1 MLLSHYS
8 IKDVA
13 KLAGVSISTV
23 SNVLNKTRSVSK
35 ETIAIVENAA
45 KELNY
50 QVDPIA
56 RSMKNNKTG
65 QIGVIVEDI
74 CGVFYP
80 YIIKGISSVANEKGY
95 DLLISDAQGMNG
107 NEEAVER
114 EKAIFDKFFNARVD
128 GVIFVTAVK
137 IEALEEYFSK
147 IKERAHR
154 KKYTPLV
161 SIERDLTSVG
171 IDSVFYDSYGNS
183 LTAVQHLIDCGCKH
197 IAHISGP
204 ASMYVAQ
211 QRVRGYL
218 NCMNQNNIG
227 VDMQKM
233 ISYGEYSHQSGY
245 EAMMEILDKYPIVDG
260 VFCGNDQ
267 MAIGALK
274 ALKLRGKRVPED
286 IKVIGYDDSFVS
298 TIIDPSISTIHVPK
312 VSAGVEAANLLF
324 SLMEQKSDSVSR
336 KPIGQKM
343 EGHLVVRKSTVLG
356 SDEEDWLLSEW

>member
-1 MLLSHYS
+1 M
-8 IKDVA
+8 A
-13 KLAGVSISTV
+13 KRAGVSISTV
-23 SNVLNKTRSVSK
+23 SNVLNKTRNVSK
-35 ETIAIVENAA
+35 ETIAIVEKAA

-95 DLLISDAQGMNG
+95 DLLISDAQGMDG
-107 NEEAVER
+107 NEEAVVR

-128 GVIFVTAVK
+128 GIIFVTAVK
-137 IEALEEYFSK
+137 IEAMEEYFSRVK
-147 IKERAHR
+147 DRANR

-183 LTAVQHLIDCGCKH
+183 VTAVQHLIDCGCKH

-204 ASMYVAQ
+204 MSMHVAQ
-211 QRVRGYL
+211 QRVRGYID
-218 NCMNQNNIG
+218 CMNENNIG

-233 ISYGEYSHQSGY
+233 ISYGVYSHQSGY
-245 EAMMEILDKYPIVDG
+245 QAMMEILDKYPIVDG

-274 ALKLRGKRVPED
+274 ALKLKGKRVPED

-298 TIIDPSISTIHVPK
+298 TIIEPSISTIHVPK
-312 VSAGVEAANLLF
+312 ESAGVEAANLLF
-324 SLMEQKSDSVSR
+324 SLMENKDDSEQREPVSR
-336 KPIGQKM
+336 KMDGR
-343 EGHLVVRKSTVLG
+343 LVVRKSTNADR
-356 SDEEDWLLSEW
+356 DEEDWLLSEW

>member
-1 MLLSHYS
+1 MSYYS

-35 ETIAIVENAA
+35 KTIDKVEKAA

-80 YIIKGISSVANEKGY
+80 YIIKGISSVAIERGY
-95 DLLISDAQGMNG
+95 DVLISDAQVMDG
-107 NEEAVER
+107 NEKAVER

-128 GVIFVTAVK
+128 GIIFVTAVK
-137 IEALEEYFSK
+137 IEALNEYFTK
-147 IKERAHR
+147 IKERANHN
-154 KKYTPLV
+154 KNTPLV
-161 SIERDLTSVG
+161 SLERDLTAVG
-171 IDSVFYDSYGNS
+171 IDSVYYDSYGNAQI
-183 LTAVQHLIDCGCKH
+183 AVQHLIDCGCKH
-197 IAHISGP
+197 IAHISGSV
-204 ASMYVAQ
+204 SMHVAQ

-218 NCMNQNNIG
+218 TCMERNNIG

-233 ISYGEYSHQSGY
+233 ISYGGYSHQSGY
-245 EAMMEILDKYPIVDG
+245 KAMMELLDKYPRVDG
-260 VFCGNDQ
+260 IFCGNDQ

-274 ALKLRGKRVPED
+274 ALKLKGKRVPED
-286 IKVIGYDDSFVS
+286 IKIIGYDDSFVS
-298 TIIDPSISTIHVPK
+298 TIVDPPISTIHVPK
-312 VSAGVEAANLLF
+312 ISAGVEAANLLF
-324 SLMEQKSDSVSR
+324 SLMEKGSSTEP
-336 KPIGQKM
+336 KEPIGRKM
-343 EGHLVVRKSTVLG
+343 DGHLVVRKSTVLDT
-356 SDEEDWLLSEW
+356 DEEDWLLLEW

>member
-1 MLLSHYS
+1 MSYYT

-13 KLAGVSISTV
+13 RLAGVSISTV

-35 ETIAIVENAA
+35 ITIDKVEKAA

-80 YIIKGISSVANEKGY
+80 YVIKGISSVAIEKGY
-95 DLLISDAQGMNG
+95 DVLISDVQSMKG
-107 NEEAVER
+107 NEETVER
-114 EKAIFDKFFNARVD
+114 ERAIFDKFFNARVD
-128 GVIFVTAVK
+128 GIIFVTAVK
-137 IEALEEYFSK
+137 IEAMAEYFAE
-147 IKERAHR
+147 IKERANHN
-154 KKYTPLV
+154 KHTPLV
-161 SIERDLTSVG
+161 SLERDLTSVG
-171 IDSVFYDSYGNS
+171 IDSVYYDSYGNAQI
-183 LTAVQHLIDCGCKH
+183 AVQHLIDSGCKH
-197 IAHISGP
+197 IAHISG
-204 ASMYVAQ
+204 AVSMHIAQ

-218 NCMNQNNIG
+218 TCMERNRIG

-233 ISYGEYSHQSGY
+233 ICYGDYSHQSGY
-245 EAMMEILDKYPIVDG
+245 NAMMKLLDMYPIVDG

-286 IKVIGYDDSFVS
+286 IKIMGYDDSFVA
-298 TIIDPSISTIHVPK
+298 TIVEPSISTIHVPK

-324 SLMEQKSDSVSR
+324 SLMEKKSNQEQK
-336 KPIGQKM
+336 KPIGRKM
-343 EGHLVVRKSTVLG
+343 DGRLVVRKSTGMDIEV
-356 SDEEDWLLSEW
+356 EDWGLLEW